1 MFDYHCDLKHNEFI
15 VSDKKNDE
23 IDKKRYITRDQIDK
37 EEYKNKYKFSPQK
50 ELNALLH
57 TSKNKKNISFYN

>member
-1 MFDYHCDLKHNEFI
+1 M
-15 VSDKKNDE
+15 SDKKNDE
-23 IDKKRYITRDQIDK
+23 IDKKRYMTRDQIDK
-37 EEYKNKYKFSPQK
+37 EEYKNKYKFSTQK

>member
-1 MFDYHCDLKHNEFI
+1 M
-15 VSDKKNDE
+15 SDKKNDE